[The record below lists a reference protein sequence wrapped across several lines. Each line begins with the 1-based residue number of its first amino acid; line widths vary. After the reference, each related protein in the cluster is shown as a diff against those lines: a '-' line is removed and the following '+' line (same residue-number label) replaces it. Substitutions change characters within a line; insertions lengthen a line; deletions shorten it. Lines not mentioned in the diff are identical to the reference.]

1 MVDLSPVA
9 ILQVAGLI
17 VAIVVG
23 LFALVFYL
31 KKRPSLR
38 VEFGGKAYQPGPDD
52 PIPPRDYGPWN
63 RVSIR
68 ITNLGDL
75 PAKDVKLEVLQEA
88 TLNRGGI
95 DEVEIYW
102 VEQERDMGSLGSG
115 ESKDWSITVLELP
128 GFVVRWFHKSILFR
142 KSGEKTLELP
152 SYLF

>member
-9 ILQVAGLI
+9 ILQIAGLI

-63 RVSIR
+63 SVSIR

-75 PAKDVKLEVLQEA
+75 PAKDIKLEVVQE
-88 TLNRGGI
+88 TTRNKGGI
-95 DEVEIYW
+95 DEVETYW
-102 VEQERDMGSLGSG
+102 REEREMESLGSR
-115 ESKDWSITVLELP
+115 ESKDWSITVLERP
-128 GFVVRWFHKSILFR
+128 GFVVRWSHKSILFR
-142 KSGEKTLELP
+142 RRGERTLELP